1 MRETDEWLAQTNSLL
16 ESSKNITFEQKNN
29 QFDLLNSEEFDKM
42 IIVAEALINKIAN
55 QEEYRDLEGLDRK
68 YAEIKVEFDTNFERK
83 VNSYA
88 KLVNQVRL
96 QLSESVELSNPNSSS
111 NLIF

>member
-16 ESSKNITFEQKNN
+16 ESSKIVTFDQNNI

-42 IIVAEALINKIAN
+42 IIVAEAFISKIQN

-68 YAEIKVEFDTNFERK
+68 YSEIKVEFDVNFERK
-83 VNSYA
+83 VTSYA
-88 KLVNQVRL
+88 KLVN
-96 QLSESVELSNPNSSS
+96 
-111 NLIF
+111 

>member
-29 QFDLLNSEEFDKM
+29 KFDLLNSEEFDKM

-55 QEEYRDLEGLDRK
+55 
-68 YAEIKVEFDTNFERK
+68 
-83 VNSYA
+83 
-88 KLVNQVRL
+88 
-96 QLSESVELSNPNSSS
+96 
-111 NLIF
+111 